1 MSIRLYVNSAA
12 LKILIADDHGIV
24 RRGLKSVLQE
34 SRATTEIGEASDGV
48 QAIEMALS
56 HDWDAIILDISMP
69 GANGIKVLKTVKQH
83 KPDLPVLMLS
93 MHSALAY
100 VTGAMKAGASAYLCK
115 EAAADELLTALK
127 AALAGKTYL
136 SRGLQ

>member
-1 MSIRLYVNSAA
+1 M
-12 LKILIADDHGIV
+12 
-24 RRGLKSVLQE
+24 
-34 SRATTEIGEASDGV
+34 EIGEASDGV
-48 QAIEMALS
+48 QAIQMALAD
-56 HDWDAIILDISMP
+56 DWDAIILDISMP

-115 EAAADELLTALK
+115 EAASDELLMALK
-127 AALAGKTYL
+127 AALARQTYL
-136 SRGLQ
+136 SRGLH